1 MRNAVSR
8 VDGIVWMRIR
18 VGRTTALNALPQ
30 ESTSSIKKQHL
41 PARELYCQHFTT
53 PLTHQRVD
61 CLVREI
67 GSQVV
72 CYRHRQCIQRQGIA
86 LETSTPPAAA
96 TIQTGV
102 VFRKIQQLTAF
113 ESHLIAS
120 SPHIPGCFGCQRAMV
135 DGNVIQHCGRQQVR
149 RYRLLICCQCNGIDG
164 CTLIGSLLFLAGHKG
179 GLQA

>member
-1 MRNAVSR
+1 MRNTVSR

-18 VGRTTALNALPQ
+18 VRRSVALHALPQ
-30 ESTSSIKKQHL
+30 ESTSSIEKQHL
-41 PARELYCQHFTT
+41 PARELYCQHFTA

-67 GSQVV
+67 GRQVV
-72 CYRHRQCIQRQGIA
+72 CRRRRQCIQRQSIA
-86 LETSTPPAAA
+86 LETSTSPAAA

-102 VFRKIQQLTAF
+102 VFGKIQQLTAF

-120 SPHIPGCFGCQRAMV
+120 SLHIPGCFGCQWVMI
-135 DGNVIQHCGRQQVR
+135 DGYIIQYSCRQQIR
-149 RYRLLICCQCNGIDG
+149 RYRLLLRCQCDGIDG